1 MRRAAGAVAAA
12 VLLLGGCAGSGEEQG
27 AAGAADGGGVTPPP
41 VDARWDIQL
50 GGPRDVP
57 DDVAIV
63 ERDRTAEPLGGY
75 DICYVNA
82 FQSQPDDQ
90 RWTGSDLVLRDA
102 AGDPVIDE
110 VWQEYIFDISSA
122 AKRDELLAVVG
133 PWIEGCADD
142 GFDAVELDNLDSF
155 ARSEG
160 LVRPRHARAFA
171 RLLTATAH
179 AAGLAVAQKNWAE
192 WDGTAAGF
200 DLAIAEECG
209 RYDECDRYVESYGDH
224 VLVVEYRARDF
235 VRTCTAHGDRLAVV
249 LRDRDVTPDGVRRWC

>member
-1 MRRAAGAVAAA
+1 MRLLAILLSLLALGAPPAAAA
-12 VLLLGGCAGSGEEQG
+12 VDPVL
-27 AAGAADGGGVTPPP
+27 PPTGTD
-41 VDARWDIQL
+41 VDYQL
-50 GGPRDVP
+50 GGAAPPGDNVG
-57 DDVAIV
+57 IV
-63 ERDRTAEPLGGY
+63 VRDRTAQPAGGRY
-75 DICYVNA
+75 NICYVNG
-82 FQSQPDDQ
+82 FQTQPDA
-90 RWTGSDLVLRDA
+90 RRFWLARRDLLLADGGRLV
-102 AGDPVIDE
+102 VDE
-110 VWQEYIFDISSA
+110 AWGEWILDIRTS
-122 AKRDELLAVVG
+122 AKRERLARIVG
-133 PWIEGCADD
+133 RWIEGCGRD

-209 RYDECDRYVESYGDH
+209 RYDECGRYVESYADH

-235 VRTCTAHGDRLAVV
+235 ARTCTAYGDRVAVV